1 MGRSTELNVRLKGD
15 SASYTNAVFKGKA
28 ANDAFNRSVG
38 GVSKGLTAING
49 PLNGVSGRFS
59 ALNSLVNSS
68 AGKMA
73 LFGAAMAGSAL
84 AVASSVKEFDNYER
98 QQLKVQQLLETTG
111 YAAGLSSKALEDN
124 ANAVALATLASVEE
138 INDAQGV
145 LLSFKAVQGETF
157 TDAIMLAQDMAAVFG
172 GSAKEKA
179 LQLGKAL
186 ESPTE
191 GLTALKRSG
200 VSFTESEKDM
210 IRQMDATGQ
219 RAEAQRFILEKLAD
233 QVGGSGRAQ
242 AGGLSGSVDTLGQRW
257 DELQRKWAASSGTAK
272 TVQGWIDSLAAS
284 LNSLGES
291 IEPSV
296 DGLTNKLAELQDSM
310 NGVGSGRG
318 SQGRKNYF
326 AKQIEQ
332 VREELLL
339 ANARA
344 GDMDSLNQVIERTQN
359 NIDAIGQKSGKKTG
373 RMAGAYNNQLK
384 EQKGLLAQLIALRS
398 ELNRQEQVSKETQA
412 QTNSHEFAGI
422 GVTAQQ
428 AQAGLDSV
436 RQALAT
442 RAEIELAATE
452 SRQEMIDNAFMT
464 GLINGDLQY
473 QLTENLWQA
482 HQAKLTKIQTD
493 QAKKRAQAE
502 KSSQRDVLSAY
513 SQTSGEFL
521 LLMEESGAKQGAVYK
536 ALFATQ
542 KAAQVVMTIANAETA
557 AAAVTAREAPVMGIG
572 AIAAGNVV
580 RGLGYASAGI
590 IAGQAIAGAFEQGG
604 IVPGAS
610 YTGDNVLAAVNSGEM
625 ILNQGQQKALFDV
638 ANGANKSGAGV
649 VVNLIEDNSRAGQVV
664 ESQGANGEQMIDVFV
679 ANIRD
684 GGAASQQLESTY
696 GLQRQGR

>member
-257 DELQRKWAASSGTAK
+257 DELQRKWADSSGSAK
-272 TVQGWIDSLAAS
+272 AVQGWIDSLAAS

-296 DGLTNKLAELQDSM
+296 DGLTNKLAELETRLT
-310 NGVGSGRG
+310 GVRGRG
-318 SQGRKNYF
+318 AQGKRNYI
-326 AKQIEQ
+326 ANQIAQ
-332 VREELLL
+332 VREELLF
-339 ANARA
+339 ARA
-344 GDMDSLNQVIERTQN
+344 QSGDMDALNESIERTQN
-359 NIDAIGQKSGKKTG
+359 NINALGEKSAGRNG
-373 RMAGAYNNQLK
+373 RMKRNGNAELK

-412 QTNSHEFAGI
+412 QTNGHEFAGI

-428 AQAGLDSV
+428 AQVGLDSV

-442 RAEIELAATE
+442 RAEIELAATQ

-464 GLINGDLQY
+464 GLINADLQY

-482 HQAKLTKIQTD
+482 HQAKLTNIQTD

-502 KSSQRDVLSAY
+502 KASQRDVLSAY

-536 ALFATQ
+536 VLFATQ
-542 KAAQVVMTIANAETA
+542 KAAQVAMTIANANA
-557 AAAVTAREAPVMGIG
+557 AAEAVTAREAPVMGLG

-590 IAGQAIAGAFEQGG
+590 IAGTAIAGAFEQGG

-625 ILNQGQQKALFDV
+625 ILNQSQQKALFDV
-638 ANGANKSGAGV
+638 ANGANKSGTGV

-679 ANIRD
+679 ANIRE
-684 GGAASQQLESTY
+684 GGAAAQQLEGTY
-696 GLQRQGR
+696 GLSRQGR